1 MKIMHYSEAKATQFD
16 DSDNVHGV
24 TGRVVIGKTDGANN
38 FCMRFFELTE
48 GGFSPRHFHEWEHE
62 ILIHS
67 GQGEVL
73 SEGAWVPVTTG
84 FTIFIPGNEEHQLR
98 NTGATPL
105 IFACMIPSGV
115 PEL

>member
-1 MKIMHYSEAKATQFD
+1 MKIMHYSQAAPKRFE
-16 DSDNVHGV
+16 DSEMVTGV

-48 GGFSPRHFHEWEHE
+48 GGFSPRHVHEWEHE

-73 SEGAWVPVTTG
+73 REGAWVPVTTG
-84 FTIFIPGNEEHQLR
+84 FTIFIPANEEHQIR
-98 NTGATPL
+98 NIGDTPL
-105 IFACMIPSGV
+105 VFACMIPSGA